1 MRKISVIFF
10 VPGEKTQHLFLS
22 YLSSQTK
29 FVPSQENQT
38 TNKDY
43 LVHIGERSYEVDE
56 AEVAQ
61 LDLIES
67 KENHFH
73 LIHND
78 VGYEVEFRGVSA
90 DGKLVYMRVNERDY
104 QAKISDKIDQLVQQ
118 MGLNTLG
125 DQTGKDVFSPMPG
138 LILDVLVV
146 AGQEIEAGTPLLI
159 LEAMKMENVIKADGS
174 GTVKT
179 ISIERGQAVDKRQLL
194 IEIE

>member
-1 MRKISVIFF
+1 M
-10 VPGEKTQHLFLS
+10 
-22 YLSSQTK
+22 
-29 FVPSQENQT
+29 PSQENQT